1 MLKKVEEL
9 PEELKI
15 KIYYYQHP
23 RIPERMKKEIEGN
36 IYLRYK
42 GDKRRYYRYNAMKR
56 YEMSDWNMR
65 YFGYSLLY
73 S

>member
-1 MLKKVEEL
+1 MLKKIGEL
-9 PEELKI
+9 PEEIKN

-23 RIPERMKKEIEGN
+23 RITDLMKKEIEGN
-36 IYLRYK
+36 IYLRFS
-42 GDKRRYYRYNAMKR
+42 GNKRMYYRYNPMRR
-56 YEMSDWNMR
+56 YEVSDWNVR